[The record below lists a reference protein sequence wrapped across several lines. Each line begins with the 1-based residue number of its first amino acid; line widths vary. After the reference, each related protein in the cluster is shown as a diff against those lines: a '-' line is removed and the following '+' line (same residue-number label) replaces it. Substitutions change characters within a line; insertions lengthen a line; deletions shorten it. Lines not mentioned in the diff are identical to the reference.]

1 VRRDQSDGL
10 GAATGFGSQAAYSI
24 GAWLFDFDNTL
35 AALEQKVNWAASRIE
50 LEAFLRARRIP
61 SAVFRAFPK
70 RNLVLYEAV
79 RADLQTSAADR
90 DSGVIELL
98 RGASEI
104 IERHELAGVAST
116 PPLRGAI
123 ELLTELHARNT
134 PCAIVTSNS
143 SRTVRSWLTR
153 YHLQATVKVV
163 VGRDSMM
170 ALKPDPSMLSRAL
183 AELQVSTEDAIFVGD
198 SKADLSA
205 ARSLGVRF
213 AAIGAK
219 HRAREAIREA
229 GADAIF
235 NTPAE
240 LGAYFGV
247 LGAPAQALRR

>member
-1 VRRDQSDGL
+1 
-10 GAATGFGSQAAYSI
+10 
-24 GAWLFDFDNTL
+24 
-35 AALEQKVNWAASRIE
+35 
-50 LEAFLRARRIP
+50 
-61 SAVFRAFPK
+61 
-70 RNLVLYEAV
+70 
-79 RADLQTSAADR
+79 
-90 DSGVIELL
+90 
-98 RGASEI
+98 
-104 IERHELAGVAST
+104 
-116 PPLRGAI
+116 
-123 ELLTELHARNT
+123 
-134 PCAIVTSNS
+134 
-143 SRTVRSWLTR
+143 
-153 YHLQATVKVV
+153 
-163 VGRDSMM
+163 MM